1 MVLLYIA
8 LGGALGSVLRY
19 VLGGAIQRVTHAGF
33 PYGTFAVNVIGC
45 FLIGVLIKLFMN
57 VEPAPS
63 LRAFLIVGF
72 CGGFTTFSAFT
83 SETIGLAEAGA
94 YLKAAAYVL
103 ASVTLC
109 LAATGA
115 GLAAARAAGYG
126 VHHGG

>member
-19 VLGGAIQRVTHAGF
+19 VLGGAVQRATHAGF
-33 PYGTFAVNVIGC
+33 PYGTFAVNVVGC

-63 LRAFLIVGF
+63 LRGFLIVGF
-72 CGGFTTFSAFT
+72 CGGFTTFSTFT
-83 SETIGLAEAGA
+83 SEAIGLAESGA
-94 YLKAAAYVL
+94 YLRAAVYVF

-115 GLAAARAAGYG
+115 GLATVRAAGYG
-126 VHHGG
+126 VHHGR